1 MAGNLRAYF
10 AELTGTFALIFVG
23 AGAVCMD
30 FISKTEVGLV
40 GIALAHGLTIMVM
53 IWALGHFSGGHFNP
67 AVTLAMLS
75 TRRISASKAAGYVS
89 FQLLGAALAGLLLA
103 RILHN
108 FDVID
113 HEPFLGLCRLYPD
126 KIGFKG
132 GAALEAMLT
141 FFLALV
147 IFATAVDEG
156 NKTPMAPLAIG
167 MTIAMGVLVGGPI
180 TGAALNPARAFGPAL
195 VTGRWAGQL
204 AYWVGP
210 IVGACAAAL
219 LYEYLLMEK
228 KPESAGE
235 VKP

>member
-10 AELTGTFALIFVG
+10 AELMGTFALIFVG

-30 FISKTEVGLV
+30 SISRTEVGLV

-53 IWALGHFSGGHFNP
+53 IWALGHLSGGHFNP

-75 TRRISASKAAGYVS
+75 TRRISASKAAGYVA
-89 FQLLGAALAGLLLA
+89 FQLLGAALAGLLLS

-113 HEPFLGLCRLYPD
+113 YEPFLGLCRLD
-126 KIGFKG
+126 RVSFKG
-132 GAALEAMLT
+132 GAALEAMMT

-147 IFATAVDEG
+147 IYGTAVDEN

-167 MTIAMGVLVGGPI
+167 MTITLCILVGGPV

-195 VTGRWAGQL
+195 VTGRWAGHL
-204 AYWVGP
+204 VYWAGP

-219 LYEYLLMEK
+219 LYEYVLMEK
-228 KPESAGE
+228 KQSQPAGQL
-235 VKP
+235 P